1 MSIFSVRF
9 ENLKVLIFH
18 SKNLYESEWSKTISK
33 GWNPKYISGN
43 HKINDKPD
51 EMVKLQLS
59 SDDILAPATFIV
71 PKIIIRY
78 HKL

>member
-1 MSIFSVRF
+1 M
-9 ENLKVLIFH
+9 KVLIFH
-18 SKNLYESEWSKTISK
+18 SKNLYESEWSKMISK

-43 HKINDKPD
+43 HKINDIPD

-78 HKL
+78 HKLKDNLVKS

>member
-1 MSIFSVRF
+1 M
-9 ENLKVLIFH
+9 KVLIFN
-18 SKNLYESEWSKTISK
+18 SKNLYVSEWSKMIYN

-43 HKINDKPD
+43 HKINDIPD

-78 HKL
+78 HKLKYNLVIS

>member
-1 MSIFSVRF
+1 MSDL
-9 ENLKVLIFH
+9 NK
-18 SKNLYESEWSKTISK
+18 YESTDISQQK
-33 GWNPKYISGN
+33 SVCIRMVKNDPKYISSN
-43 HKINDKPD
+43 YKINDKPD

-78 HKL
+78 HKLKYNLVKS